1 MPMIENEDS
10 YYYDFYGLEELVTS
24 IGTQVSEVHEDVK
37 IVETQISEFVSVQ
50 SEQFSELMS
59 VNSEQYS
66 EMMSV
71 QSEQVSE
78 VVSIMS
84 ENAVTN
90 ADISRRVEVEI
101 ILLFA
106 VIAVVGI
113 VCGFVASLTW
123 RSGKNG

>member
-1 MPMIENEDS
+1 MPLIENEDS
-10 YYYDFYGLEELVTS
+10 YYYDFYGLEERVS
-24 IGTQVSEVHEDVK
+24 NIETQVSEVRSDVYV
-37 IVETQISEFVSVQ
+37 VETQISELVSEQ

-59 VNSEQYS
+59 V
-66 EMMSV
+66 

-78 VVSIMS
+78 IVSIMS
-84 ENAVTN
+84 ENAASN
-90 ADISRRVEVEI
+90 AEISKRTEIEI

-123 RSGKNG
+123 RSSKNG

>member
-10 YYYDFYGLEELVTS
+10 YYYDFYGLEERVS
-24 IGTQVSEVHEDVK
+24 DIQTQVSEVYEDVK
-37 IVETQISEFVSVQ
+37 IVETQISELVSEQ
-50 SEQFSELMS
+50 SEQFSDIVSVQLEQFSEL
-59 VNSEQYS
+59 
-66 EMMSV
+66 MSV

-78 VVSIMS
+78 IVSVMNDNVAA
-84 ENAVTN
+84 NA
-90 ADISRRVEVEI
+90 AISKRSEVEI

-123 RSGKNG
+123 RSSKNG

>member
-10 YYYDFYGLEELVTS
+10 YYYDFYGLEERVS
-24 IGTQVSEVHEDVK
+24 NIETQVSEVHEDVK

-59 VNSEQYS
+59 VR
-66 EMMSV
+66 
-71 QSEQVSE
+71 SEQVSE
-78 VVSIMS
+78 IVSIMS

-90 ADISRRVEVEI
+90 ADISKRSEVEI

-113 VCGFVASLTW
+113 VCGVLGSLTW
-123 RSGKNG
+123 RSSKNG

>member
-1 MPMIENEDS
+1 MLMEDNDS
-10 YYYDFYGLEELVTS
+10 YYYDFYGLEERVFDIQTH
-24 IGTQVSEVHEDVK
+24 VSEVHEDVR
-37 IVETQISEFVSVQ
+37 IVETQISELVSEQ

-90 ADISRRVEVEI
+90 ADISRRAEVEI

>member
-1 MPMIENEDS
+1 MLMEDNDS
-10 YYYDFYGLEELVTS
+10 YYYDFYGLEERVSS
-24 IGTQVSEVHEDVK
+24 IGTQISEVHEDVK
-37 IVETQISEFVSVQ
+37 IVETQISELVSVQ

-59 VNSEQYS
+59 V
-66 EMMSV
+66 

-78 VVSIMS
+78 IVSIMS
-84 ENAVTN
+84 ENAATN
-90 ADISRRVEVEI
+90 TDISRRAEVEI

>member
-1 MPMIENEDS
+1 MLMEDNDS
-10 YYYDFYGLEELVTS
+10 YYYDFYGLEERVSS
-24 IGTQVSEVHEDVK
+24 IGTQISEVHEDVK

-50 SEQFSELMS
+50 SEQFSKL
-59 VNSEQYS
+59 
-66 EMMSV
+66 MSV

-78 VVSIMS
+78 IVSVMS
-84 ENAVTN
+84 ENAATN
-90 ADISRRVEVEI
+90 SDISRRAEVEI

-106 VIAVVGI
+106 VIVVVGI

>member
-10 YYYDFYGLEELVTS
+10 YYYDFYGLEERVTS

-37 IVETQISEFVSVQ
+37 IVETQISELV
-50 SEQFSELMS
+50 
-59 VNSEQYS
+59 
-66 EMMSV
+66 SV

-78 VVSIMS
+78 IVSLMS
-84 ENAVTN
+84 ENVAAN
-90 ADISRRVEVEI
+90 SEISKRSEVEI

-106 VIAVVGI
+106 AISVVGI

-123 RSGKNG
+123 RSSKNG

>member
-1 MPMIENEDS
+1 MPLIENEDN
-10 YYYDFYGLEELVTS
+10 YYYDFYGLEERVTS

-37 IVETQISEFVSVQ
+37 IVETQISELVSEQ

-78 VVSIMS
+78 IVSLMS
-84 ENAVTN
+84 DNVAANSE
-90 ADISRRVEVEI
+90 ISKRLEVEI

-123 RSGKNG
+123 RSSKNG

>member
-1 MPMIENEDS
+1 MLMEDNDS
-10 YYYDFYGLEELVTS
+10 YYYDFYGLEERVLD
-24 IGTQVSEVHEDVK
+24 IQTQVSEVHEDVK
-37 IVETQISEFVSVQ
+37 IVETQISEQSEQFSDIVSVQ

-59 VNSEQYS
+59 V
-66 EMMSV
+66 

-78 VVSIMS
+78 IVSVMNDNVAANSAI
-84 ENAVTN
+84 
-90 ADISRRVEVEI
+90 IKRFEVEI

-123 RSGKNG
+123 RSSKNG

>member
-10 YYYDFYGLEELVTS
+10 YYYDFYGLEERVTS

-37 IVETQISEFVSVQ
+37 IVETQISELVSVQ

-59 VNSEQYS
+59 V
-66 EMMSV
+66 

-78 VVSIMS
+78 IVSLMS
-84 ENAVTN
+84 ENVAAN
-90 ADISRRVEVEI
+90 SEISKRSEVEI

-106 VIAVVGI
+106 AISVVGI

-123 RSGKNG
+123 RSSMNG

>member
-1 MPMIENEDS
+1 MLMEDNDS
-10 YYYDFYGLEELVTS
+10 YYYDFYGLEERVFDIQTH
-24 IGTQVSEVHEDVK
+24 VSEVHEDVR
-37 IVETQISEFVSVQ
+37 IVETQISELVSVQ

-59 VNSEQYS
+59 V
-66 EMMSV
+66 

-78 VVSIMS
+78 IVSVMNDNVAANSAIIKRS
-84 ENAVTN
+84 
-90 ADISRRVEVEI
+90 EVEI

-123 RSGKNG
+123 RSSKNG

>member
-10 YYYDFYGLEELVTS
+10 YYYDFYGLEERVS
-24 IGTQVSEVHEDVK
+24 NIETQVSEVHEDVK
-37 IVETQISEFVSVQ
+37 IVETQISELVSVQ

-59 VNSEQYS
+59 V
-66 EMMSV
+66 

-78 VVSIMS
+78 IVSVMS
-84 ENAVTN
+84 ENAATN
-90 ADISRRVEVEI
+90 ADISRRAEVEI

>member
-1 MPMIENEDS
+1 MPLIENEDS
-10 YYYDFYGLEELVTS
+10 YYYDFYGLEERVS
-24 IGTQVSEVHEDVK
+24 NIETQVSEVHSDVNL
-37 IVETQISEFVSVQ
+37 VQTQISELVSVQ

-59 VNSEQYS
+59 V
-66 EMMSV
+66 

-78 VVSIMS
+78 IVSIMS
-84 ENAVTN
+84 ENAASN
-90 ADISRRVEVEI
+90 AEISNRTEIEI

-123 RSGKNG
+123 RSSKNG